1 MKTKITYLLIIGAIV
16 LIGLNIMKSM
26 ERNYQTSDNDPM
38 NSRVYT
44 LDNGL
49 KVYLTVYKDAPRI
62 QTNIA
67 VRAGSKNDPAE
78 ATGLAHY
85 LEHMLF
91 KGTDKYGS
99 LDYEKE
105 APLLQKIEDLYEE
118 YRQIDMDDTRNSL
131 LQSKEKPILSKS
143 NRL

>member
-1 MKTKITYLLIIGAIV
+1 MNNKTILTVVLIIIAAI
-16 LIGLNIMKSM
+16 LLTLNAKKQNKMI
-26 ERNYQTSDNDPM
+26 ENNYEYVDNDPL
-38 NSRVYT
+38 NARVYT

-49 KVYLTVYKDAPRI
+49 KVYLSYYDDAPRI

-67 VRAGSKNDPAE
+67 VRAGSKNDPSD

-105 APLLQKIEDLYEE
+105 KFYLIK
-118 YRQIDMDDTRNSL
+118 
-131 LQSKEKPILSKS
+131 
-143 NRL
+143 